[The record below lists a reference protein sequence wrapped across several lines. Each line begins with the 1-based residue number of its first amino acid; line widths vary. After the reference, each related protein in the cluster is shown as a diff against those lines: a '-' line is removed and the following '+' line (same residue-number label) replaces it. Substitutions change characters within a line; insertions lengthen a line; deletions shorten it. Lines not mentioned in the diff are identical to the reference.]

1 MLANYILIID
11 PNSNYDIDKLKQKLD
26 LCVDWTRLFACTY
39 LLNST
44 STYEELYVRF
54 KKILNDNKFFI
65 SKLDLNK
72 NEYTGWLKSSSWDR
86 IKEFKNNAN

>member
-72 NEYTGWLKSSSWDR
+72 KEYTGWLKSSSWDR
-86 IKEFKNNAN
+86 IKEFGNNQN